1 MTVSPPPVLSFDDD
15 PPATQRAGRGRS
27 DSSRD
32 GGRAGQPASGDATA
46 GEGSAWRQRPR
57 WQRIALACGLCSIA
71 VALMSSPWWGP
82 RALSRLDFF
91 HVRTVEF
98 EGVRFARTAEL
109 LRRLRVDTAQSVWQP
124 LDSLTARLE
133 THPMILRVDVAR
145 ALPGTL
151 RVVVVER
158 VPVALVQSKNGLRP
172 ADATGAMLP
181 IDPAVVPLDLPIASS
196 ADSALLAVL
205 DGLRVES
212 PALYTRVA
220 QASRVSS
227 SELRFVLTGG
237 SVGAAGP
244 AMVPSLFVR
253 TAPDVTVARFKDI
266 LPVEADLARN
276 HLRAV
281 ELDLRFRHQVIA
293 RQP

>member
-1 MTVSPPPVLSFDDD
+1 MTVSPPPALSYDDE
-15 PPATQRAGRGRS
+15 PQITRRAGRHNSAG
-27 DSSRD
+27 D
-32 GGRAGQPASGDATA
+32 RAAPSASGDVTSTSRL
-46 GEGSAWRQRPR
+46 GWRQRPR
-57 WQRIALACGLCSIA
+57 WQRITMTLAAA
-71 VALMSSPWWGP
+71 VTAVVMVASPWWGP

-98 EGVRFARTAEL
+98 EGVRFAKTAEL
-109 LRRLRVDTAQSVWQP
+109 LARLRVDTAQSVWQP

-133 THPMILRVDVAR
+133 THPMILRVDVTR
-145 ALPGTL
+145 DLPGTV
-151 RVVVVER
+151 RVMVVER
-158 VPVALVQSKNGLRP
+158 APVALVQTKGGLRP
-172 ADATGAMLP
+172 ADATGAVLP
-181 IDPAVVPLDLPIASS
+181 IDPAVIPLDMPIASS
-196 ADSALLAVL
+196 ADSALLAAL
-205 DGLRVES
+205 DGLRIEA
-212 PALYTRVA
+212 PALYARVA

-227 SELRFVLTGG
+227 TELRFVLTGG

-244 AMVPSLFVR
+244 AMVPSLMVR

>member
-1 MTVSPPPVLSFDDD
+1 MTVSPPPSLSFDDE
-15 PPATQRAGRGRS
+15 PPVTRRAGRGKAL
-27 DSSRD
+27 RD
-32 GGRAGQPASGDATA
+32 GPASLVSDAGA
-46 GEGSAWRQRPR
+46 PPNASAWRQRPR
-57 WQRIALACGLCSIA
+57 WQRLALMIALTCTA
-71 VALMSSPWWGP
+71 VAMVASPWWGP
-82 RALSRLDFF
+82 RLLSRLDFF

-98 EGVRFARTAEL
+98 EGVRFAKTADL

-133 THPMILRVDVAR
+133 THPMILRIEVTRD
-145 ALPGTL
+145 LPGTL
-151 RVVVVER
+151 RVLVVER
-158 VPVALVQSKNGLRP
+158 APVALVQAKGGLRP

-181 IDPAVVPLDLPIASS
+181 IDPAVIPLDMPIASS
-196 ADSALLAVL
+196 ADSALLAAL
-205 DGLRVES
+205 DGLRVEA
-212 PALYTRVA
+212 PALYARVA

-227 SELRFVLTGG
+227 NELRFVLSGG

-244 AMVPSLFVR
+244 AMVPSLIVR